1 MRHIKNPGHGMK
13 LMTLLVL
20 LIAGI
25 SVIPF
30 GSIGVPAQ
38 AQLRTSTPLSAAVQ
52 VDVICGASAC
62 VGSSLAD
69 PHRTRKLVVS
79 PTGVISALFWNP
91 SGIWVASST
100 NRGASFSAAR
110 RVTTTAVQGEIGIGA
125 DGTLYVIWND
135 AGNLNL
141 AKSSNSG
148 ATWSAPIRIATGIG
162 TDFYGQQQ
170 TVHMAIDGEYIY
182 AISQTGKKLY
192 VSSNAGTTWTEKTIS
207 ATTWVFSDVHV
218 DPLTH
223 VIYAFMEY
231 PNYNWQSSS
240 DRGVTWSAVSTTG
253 KHVAYTVGALAS
265 NATNKY
271 FYMASMDDKIERLS
285 LTSTAVDTKTIAATD
300 LNTRSL
306 AVDGYGNV
314 VSGNKTGSDL
324 YLQYSTDAGN
334 TFSTPER
341 VVSMADRAYAA
352 INPTNGDVLYLYEK
366 SRRIYLTTYAGLLGG
381 TGGSYAL
388 TMTRAAVELGYAGD
402 TQSITL
408 TNTSASPMTV
418 TSIGMSGSAFTQTTT
433 CASTIAAGA
442 SCTVTISGSTA
453 ASEVLTI
460 VLDTVTKVIPV
471 SLGDLAS
478 VRPTATPTRVATA
491 TKVVTKKQT
500 ITFPAITS
508 KKVTAKSFTLNAT
521 ASSKLA
527 VAYTSKTT
535 KICTVTGKI
544 VKLLKVGT
552 CTITAS
558 QKGGTIS
565 GSKYY
570 AAMPVTKSFSIT
582 K

>member
-1 MRHIKNPGHGMK
+1 
-13 LMTLLVL
+13 MTLLAS
-20 LIAGI
+20 LIVVVMVI
-25 SVIPF
+25 SF
-30 GSIGVPAQ
+30 GSMRPPAQ
-38 AQLRTSTPLSAAVQ
+38 AQSRALTPLSAAVQ

-62 VGSSLAD
+62 TGSSLAD
-69 PHRTRKLVVS
+69 SNRTHKLVVS
-79 PTGVISALFWNP
+79 PTGVVSALFWNA

-110 RVTTTAVQGEIGIGA
+110 RVTTTAVQGETGIGA
-125 DGTLYVIWND
+125 DGTLYVNWND

-141 AKSSNSG
+141 AKSSNGG
-148 ATWSAPIRIATGIG
+148 ATWSAPIRIATGIANNFFG
-162 TDFYGQQQ
+162 LVQS
-170 TVHMAIDGEYIY
+170 VHMAIDGEYIY
-182 AISQTGKKLY
+182 ALPQLGNKIY
-192 VSSNAGTTWTEKTIS
+192 VSSNSGSTWTEKAVS
-207 ATTWVFSDVHV
+207 ATNRVFSDVHV

-223 VIYAFMEY
+223 VIYAFLDDPSVY
-231 PNYNWQSSS
+231 WHSSS
-240 DRGVTWSAVSTTG
+240 DRGLTWSTVKTTG
-253 KHVAYTVGALAS
+253 KWVSYSVGALSS

-271 FYMASMDDKIERLS
+271 FYMAGSENKLERLS
-285 LTSTAVDTKTIAATD
+285 LTSTAVDTKTIAASD
-300 LNTRSL
+300 SNTRSL
-306 AVDGYGNV
+306 AADGCGNV
-314 VSGNKTGSDL
+314 VTGNKTGPDL

-334 TFSTPER
+334 TFSTAER
-341 VVSMADRAYAA
+341 VVSTAVRANAS
-352 INPTNGDVLYLYEK
+352 INLTNGDVMYLYEK
-366 SRRIYLTTYAGLLGG
+366 SGHIYLTTYAGLLGG
-381 TGGSYAL
+381 TGGCYDL
-388 TMTRAAVELGYAGD
+388 TLTRTAVELGFAGD
-402 TQSITL
+402 SQIITL

-478 VRPTATPTRVATA
+478 VRPTATPTRVAKVTRTPTA

-527 VAYTSKTT
+527 VKYTSKTT

-558 QKGGTIS
+558 QAGGTIS
-565 GSKYY
+565 GSKYF

>member
-1 MRHIKNPGHGMK
+1 
-13 LMTLLVL
+13 MTLLAL
-20 LIAGI
+20 LIVVVMVI
-25 SVIPF
+25 SF
-30 GSIGVPAQ
+30 GSMRPPAQ
-38 AQLRTSTPLSAAVQ
+38 AQSRALTPLSAAVQ

-100 NRGASFSAAR
+100 NRGASFAAAK

-125 DGTLYVIWND
+125 DGTLYVLWNE

-162 TDFYGQQQ
+162 TDYYGQPQ

-192 VSSNAGTTWTEKTIS
+192 VSSNAGITWTEKTIS
-207 ATTWVFSDVHV
+207 ATNWVFSDVHV

-231 PNYNWQSSS
+231 PSYNWQSSS
-240 DRGVTWSAVSTTG
+240 DRGDTWSAVTTTG
-253 KHVAYTVGALAS
+253 KWPAYTVGALAS

-271 FYMASMDDKIERLS
+271 FYMASMDDKLERLS
-285 LTSTAVDTKTIAATD
+285 LTSTAVDTKTIAATE

-306 AVDGYGNV
+306 AADGYGNV

-341 VVSMADRAYAA
+341 VVSMADRAYAS
-352 INPTNGDVLYLYEK
+352 INLTNGDVLYLYEK

-478 VRPTATPTRVATA
+478 VRPTATPTRVATVTRTPTA

-521 ASSKLA
+521 ASSGLA

-535 KICTVTGKI
+535 KICTVAGKV
-544 VKLLKVGT
+544 VKLLKVGM

-558 QKGGTIS
+558 QAGGTTG
-565 GSKYY
+565 GSKYN
-570 AAMPVTKSFSIT
+570 AAMPVTKSFTIT